1 MDTNDDYNCD
11 EDDEVVM
18 TMMIIEMTMIVGF
31 YGILSEAQL
40 GQTRPIESKVC

>member
-1 MDTNDDYNCD
+1 MIII
-11 EDDEVVM
+11 VM
-18 TMMIIEMTMIVGF
+18 RMMIIVMMMMIIEMTMIVGF